1 VERYICVHG
10 HFYQPPRENP
20 WLEVVERTE
29 EAYPFHDWNERI
41 TAECYAP
48 NTRARI
54 LDDRGRIVQLVN
66 NYARLSFNI
75 GPTLLSW
82 MKDAAPETYADIL
95 AADVRSAERYGGHGS
110 AMAQVYNHAI
120 MPLASPRDRR
130 TQVVWGVRDFQH
142 RFGRDPEGMWLA
154 ETAVDDATLELV
166 AEQGVRFVVLSPY
179 QAART
184 RPIDGA
190 AGGIDGE
197 AGGIDGAA
205 GGIDGAAGG
214 IDGAA
219 GGIDGETRWDDV
231 RGGRVDPTMPY
242 RVELASG
249 RTLAVFF
256 YDGPI
261 SQGVAFEGLLSSAD
275 RFERRLLEG
284 FGHRSGPQLV
294 NIATDGESYG
304 HHHRHGEMALAATLE
319 RLAHRDDVRTTNYAQ
334 YLARFPPTHQAE
346 VVQASSWSCSHGVE
360 RWRADCGCGGESGR
374 HQRWR
379 GPLRDALD
387 ELADQL
393 ARRYEDLAG
402 ELLRDPWAARDDYV
416 EVVLDREGNL
426 AAFLSRHTVR
436 ELTPEEVRRAVTLLE
451 MQRYSLLMFTSC
463 GWFFDELSRP
473 EPVQVLLYAARAIQ
487 ITRNLTGD
495 DLEPAF
501 VDALARAESNEPEY
515 GDGRGIYEQLVRPE
529 ITGLQEVGAHFA
541 ISSLSWT
548 YGRAERIGAY
558 EVLRD
563 VDELRSAG
571 RAKLGYGRLT
581 VRSVVTLNEAELE
594 FGVLHLGDHNVVCGV
609 RPRGDDAAYEV
620 MGAELEA
627 LFDTADFPGLV
638 RAIDHHLGG
647 PPYSLRTLF
656 KDEQQRILDT
666 VLETTVAEVEA
677 SYRGIYRGRAPLMR
691 FLSDLGAS
699 VPSALKGAAEIVI
712 NADLRAELSTTSMD
726 LQLVRSSLDEA
737 ARYRIALDEDG
748 LAHTLSASVARLATR
763 VGDRLAQGAERLA
776 DFDEEHEGVLERV
789 GALLEAVELVPF
801 EVDLAP
807 AQDVVW
813 RALRDHDAS
822 LRARISRGDRDATR
836 WLAELTRVA
845 EAIDVVP
852 PGPLPSTALDMDP

>member
-1 VERYICVHG
+1 MERYICVHG

-20 WLEVVERTE
+20 WLEVVEQTDA
-29 EAYPFHDWNERI
+29 AYPFHDWNERI

-54 LDDRGRIVQLVN
+54 LDDDGRITQLVN
-66 NYARLSFNI
+66 NYARLSFNM

-82 MKDAAPETYADIL
+82 MEDAAPATYADIL
-95 AADVRSAERYGGHGS
+95 EADVRSAARYGGHGS

-120 MPLASPRDRR
+120 MPLASPRDQR

-154 ETAVDDATLELV
+154 ETAVDDATLELL
-166 AEQGVRFVVLSPY
+166 AEQGVAFVVLSPY

-184 RPIDGA
+184 RPLDRV
-190 AGGIDGE
+190 
-197 AGGIDGAA
+197 
-205 GGIDGAAGG
+205 
-214 IDGAA
+214 
-219 GGIDGETRWDDV
+219 RWDDA
-231 RGGRVDPTMPY
+231 GGGKVDPTMPY
-242 RVELASG
+242 RIELPSG
-249 RTLAVFF
+249 RSIAAFF

-261 SQGVAFEGLLSSAD
+261 SQGVAFEGLLTSAD

-284 FGHRSGPQLV
+284 FGDRPGPQLV

-304 HHHRHGEMALAATLE
+304 HHHRYGEMALAATLE
-319 RLAHRDDVRTTNYAQ
+319 RLERRDDVRVTNYAEF
-334 YLARFPPTHQAE
+334 LARFPPTHQAE

-360 RWRADCGCGGESGR
+360 RWRADCGCSTGEQGR

-379 GPLRDALD
+379 GPLRAALEWLQIQLGAHYE
-387 ELADQL
+387 ELA
-393 ARRYEDLAG
+393 G
-402 ELLRDPWAARDDYV
+402 KLLQDPWTARDDYI

-426 AAFLSRHTVR
+426 APFLARHALR
-436 ELTPEEVRRAVTLLE
+436 ELDAGEIRQAVQLLE
-451 MQRYSLLMFTSC
+451 LQRYALLMFTSC

-487 ITRNLTGD
+487 IARELTGD

-501 VDALARAESNEPEY
+501 MSALTDAESNEPEF
-515 GDGRGIYEQLVRPE
+515 GNGREIYAQMVRPE
-529 ITGLQEVGAHFA
+529 VAGLEKVGAHFA

-548 YGRAERIGAY
+548 YGRAERIGAF

-563 VDELRSAG
+563 VDQQLSAG

-581 VRSVVTLNEAELE
+581 VRSVVTLNQAELE

-609 RPRGDDAAYEV
+609 RPRGDDAAYEA
-620 MGAELEA
+620 MGTELAA

-638 RAIDHHLGG
+638 RAIDRHLGG

-656 KDEQQRILDT
+656 KDEQRRVLDE
-666 VLETTVAEVEA
+666 VLATTLEEVET

-691 FLSDLGAS
+691 FLADLGAI
-699 VPSALKGAAEIVI
+699 VPPALKSAAEVVI
-712 NADLRAELSTTSMD
+712 NAELHAELGTTAMD
-726 LQLVRSSLDEA
+726 LQLVRALIDEA
-737 ARYRIALDEDG
+737 ARYRIALDEVG
-748 LAHTLSASVARLATR
+748 LAHTLSASVARLAVR
-763 VGDRLAQGAERLA
+763 VGDHLAHSDERFA
-776 DFDEEHEGVLERV
+776 SFEDEHEQVLERV
-789 GALLEAVELVPF
+789 GTLLGAVELVPF

-813 RALRDHDAS
+813 RALRDHHADLRHRTASGDHDAS
-822 LRARISRGDRDATR
+822 R
-836 WLAELTRVA
+836 WLDELSRVA
-845 EAIDVVP
+845 AAIHVVP
-852 PGPLPSTALDMDP
+852 PEPTRAMIRPSHPNRDRRRP

>member
-29 EAYPFHDWNERI
+29 AAYPFHDWNERI

-54 LDDRGRIVQLVN
+54 LDAKGRITQLVN
-66 NYARLSFNI
+66 NYARLSFNL

-82 MKDAAPETYADIL
+82 MEEASPTTYADIL
-95 AADVRSAERYGGHGS
+95 EADVRSAARYGGHGS

-130 TQVVWGVRDFQH
+130 TQVVWGVRDFHH

-154 ETAVDDATLELV
+154 ETAVDDPTLELV

-179 QAART
+179 QAARV
-184 RPIDGA
+184 RPD
-190 AGGIDGE
+190 AGTWTE
-197 AGGIDGAA
+197 VGGGK
-205 GGIDGAAGG
+205 
-214 IDGAA
+214 
-219 GGIDGETRWDDV
+219 
-231 RGGRVDPTMPY
+231 VDPTRPY

-249 RTLAVFF
+249 RDIAVFF

-284 FGHRSGPQLV
+284 FGDRPGPQLV

-319 RLAHRDDVRTTNYAQ
+319 RLERRDDVRVTNYAQ
-334 YLARFPPTHQAE
+334 YLALFPPTHQAE
-346 VVQASSWSCSHGVE
+346 VVQNSSWSCSHGVE
-360 RWRADCGCGGESGR
+360 RWRSDCGCGSEGGQ

-379 GPLRDALD
+379 APLRAALEALRV
-387 ELADQL
+387 ELA
-393 ARRYEDLAG
+393 AHYEQLAG
-402 ELLRDPWAARDDYV
+402 ELLDDPWMARDDYV
-416 EVVLDREGNL
+416 EVVLDREGRLEGFL
-426 AAFLSRHTVR
+426 ARHAAHGLQAA
-436 ELTPEEVRRAVTLLE
+436 EARRAVQLLE
-451 MQRYSLLMFTSC
+451 MQRYAMLMFTSC
-463 GWFFDELSRP
+463 GWFFEELSRP

-487 ITRNLTGD
+487 IARNLTGH

-501 VDALARAESNEPEY
+501 VDALADAESNEPAF

-558 EVLRD
+558 EVIRD

-571 RAKLGYGRLT
+571 RAKLGHGRLT
-581 VRSVVTLNEAELE
+581 VRSVVTLNQAELE
-594 FGVLHLGDHNVVCGV
+594 FGVLHFGDHNVVCGV
-609 RPRGDDAAYEV
+609 RPRGDDAAYAA

-638 RAIDHHLGG
+638 RAIDRHLGG
-647 PPYSLRTLF
+647 PAYSLRSLF

-666 VLETTVAEVEA
+666 VLETTVAEVES

-691 FLSDLGAS
+691 FLSDLGAIIPAS
-699 VPSALKGAAEIVI
+699 LKSAAEIVI
-712 NADLRAELSTTSMD
+712 NAELRTELSTTSMD
-726 LQLVRSSLDEA
+726 LQLVRESLDEA
-737 ARYRIALDEDG
+737 SRYRIALDEVG
-748 LAHTLSASVARLATR
+748 LAHTLSSSIARLATR
-763 VGDRLAQGAERLA
+763 VGQRLAQGDERLA
-776 DFDEEHEGVLERV
+776 DFEPEHEDVLERV
-789 GALLEAVELVPF
+789 SGLLAAVQLVPF

-813 RALRDHDAS
+813 RALRDHHAS
-822 LRARISRGDRDATR
+822 LRARVADGDATAAR
-836 WLAELTRVA
+836 WLAELSRVA

-852 PGPLPSTALDMDP
+852 PDPMPLTDHDTDQRRP